1 MSTFASRERTSSHP
15 ARLGRLA
22 SAALAVGLTLAA
34 LALGGAVAS
43 ASAATSTTQQTTA
56 RTALAPTVLRTGS
69 PAQDLLALTNQ
80 ARAAAG
86 LAPLTW
92 SAGIAAMAQNWSQ
105 SMAGDA
111 TVCAVP
117 PLAHNPSYK
126 DQTPGNWTKV
136 GENVGCAEP
145 ASTTVIFNAWMGSG
159 GHKENILRPEFTHIG
174 IGWAVT
180 ANGIAFATQDFAT
193 YPGTQ
198 QAAPA
203 AAPAAPAPTP
213 TPAKKIAAAK
223 PTSPPPAPTPA
234 PASTPAPTP
243 TATPA
248 GAIEPVAN
256 TVGEPTPAPST
267 RPSPVDSATPTSST
281 SAGAAPGL
289 GNVLPQPWSAQGA
302 ADQNASPN
310 WLIPAGVSTL
320 TLFVGG
326 AWIYL
331 TRRRR
336 LAA

>member
-1 MSTFASRERTSSHP
+1 
-15 ARLGRLA
+15 
-22 SAALAVGLTLAA
+22 VGLTLAA

-56 RTALAPTVLRTGS
+56 GAAPAPAILRTGS
-69 PAQDLLALTNQ
+69 PAQALLALTNQ

-92 SAGIAAMAQNWSQ
+92 SAGIATMAQNWSQ

-111 TVCAVP
+111 TVCAIP

-126 DQTPGNWTKV
+126 DQTPGSWTTV

-145 ASTTVIFNAWMGSG
+145 ASATVIFNAWMGSD
-159 GHKENILRPEFTHIG
+159 GHRTNLLRPEFTHIG

-180 ANGIAFATQDFAT
+180 ANGIAFATQDFAS

-198 QAAPA
+198 QAAPAAPPA

-213 TPAKKIAAAK
+213 THAKKVVAAK
-223 PTSPPPAPTPA
+223 PTSPPPAPTP
-234 PASTPAPTP
+234 TPAP
-243 TATPA
+243 
-248 GAIEPVAN
+248 AIESVAN
-256 TVGEPTPAPST
+256 TGGGPTPAPST

-281 SAGAAPGL
+281 SPGAALGL
-289 GNVLPQPWSAQGA
+289 GNVLPQPWSAQSA

-310 WLIPAGVSTL
+310 WVIPAGVSTL
-320 TLFVGG
+320 TLIVGG

-336 LAA
+336 LVA

>member
-1 MSTFASRERTSSHP
+1 V
-15 ARLGRLA
+15 
-22 SAALAVGLTLAA
+22 SAALTVGLTLAG

-56 RTALAPTVLRTGS
+56 GLAPAPAILRTGS
-69 PAQDLLALTNQ
+69 PAQGLLALTNQ
-80 ARAAAG
+80 ARAANG

-92 SAGIAAMAQNWSQ
+92 SAGIATMAQNWSQ

-111 TVCAVP
+111 TVCAIP

-126 DQTPGNWTKV
+126 DQTPGNWTTV

-145 ASTTVIFNAWMGSG
+145 ASATVIFNAWMGSA
-159 GHKENILRPEFTHIG
+159 GHTANILRPEFTHIG

-198 QAAPA
+198 PAAAAPA
-203 AAPAAPAPTP
+203 AAPAASAPAPTR
-213 TPAKKIAAAK
+213 AKKIAAAK
-223 PTSPPPAPTPA
+223 PTSPPPAPTP
-234 PASTPAPTP
+234 TPAP
-243 TATPA
+243 AIAPA
-248 GAIEPVAN
+248 IEPAIEPVAN
-256 TVGEPTPAPST
+256 TGGEPTPAPST

-281 SAGAAPGL
+281 SAGAALGL

-310 WLIPAGVSTL
+310 WVIPAGVSTL
-320 TLFVGG
+320 TLIVGG

>member
-1 MSTFASRERTSSHP
+1 M
-15 ARLGRLA
+15 
-22 SAALAVGLTLAA
+22 GLTLSV
-34 LALGGAVAS
+34 LALGGALAS

-56 RTALAPTVLRTGS
+56 GAAPAPAILRTGS
-69 PAQDLLALTNQ
+69 PAQALLALTNQ

-92 SAGIAAMAQNWSQ
+92 SAGIATMAQNWSQ

-111 TVCAVP
+111 TVCAIP
-117 PLAHNPSYK
+117 PLAHNPSYR
-126 DQTPGNWTKV
+126 DQTPGSWTTV

-145 ASTTVIFNAWMGSG
+145 ASATVIFDAWMGSA
-159 GHKENILRPEFTHIG
+159 GHKANILRPEFTHIG

-198 QAAPA
+198 PAAAAPAPA
-203 AAPAAPAPTP
+203 AAAAPAPTP
-213 TPAKKIAAAK
+213 TPAKKVVAAK
-223 PTSPPPAPTPA
+223 PTSPPPAPA
-234 PASTPAPTP
+234 PAPTP
-243 TATPA
+243 TPA
-248 GAIEPVAN
+248 SAIEPAIEPVAN
-256 TVGEPTPAPST
+256 TGGEPTPAPST

-281 SAGAAPGL
+281 SAGAALGQ
-289 GNVLPQPWSAQGA
+289 GNVLPQLWSAQGA
-302 ADQNASPN
+302 ADQNPSPN
-310 WLIPAGVSTL
+310 WVIPTGVSTL
-320 TLFVGG
+320 TLIVGG

>member
-1 MSTFASRERTSSHP
+1 
-15 ARLGRLA
+15 
-22 SAALAVGLTLAA
+22 VGLTLAA

-56 RTALAPTVLRTGS
+56 GAAPAPAILRTGS
-69 PAQDLLALTNQ
+69 PAQALLALTNQ
-80 ARAAAG
+80 ARVANG

-92 SAGIAAMAQNWSQ
+92 SAGIATMAQNWSQ

-111 TVCAVP
+111 TVCAIP

-126 DQTPGNWTKV
+126 DQTPGNWTTV

-145 ASTTVIFNAWMGSG
+145 ASATEIFNAWMGSDR
-159 GHKENILRPEFTHIG
+159 HRTNLLRPEFTHIG

-223 PTSPPPAPTPA
+223 PTSPAPAPTPTPAKKIAAAKPTSPPPAPAPTPA
-234 PASTPAPTP
+234 PA
-243 TATPA
+243 
-248 GAIEPVAN
+248 IEPVAN
-256 TVGEPTPAPST
+256 TGGEPTPAPST

-281 SAGAAPGL
+281 SPGAAPGL
-289 GNVLPQPWSAQGA
+289 GNVLPQPWSAQAA

-310 WLIPAGVSTL
+310 WVIPAGVSTL
-320 TLFVGG
+320 TLIGGG

>member
-1 MSTFASRERTSSHP
+1 M
-15 ARLGRLA
+15 
-22 SAALAVGLTLAA
+22 GLTLAA

-56 RTALAPTVLRTGS
+56 RTALAPAVLRTGS

-145 ASTTVIFNAWMGSG
+145 ASATVIFNAWMGSG

-193 YPGTQ
+193 YPSTH

-203 AAPAAPAPTP
+203 AAPAAPAPAAPAPAP

-223 PTSPPPAPTPA
+223 PTSPPPAPTP
-234 PASTPAPTP
+234 
-243 TATPA
+243 TATPTP
-248 GAIEPVAN
+248 AIEPVAN
-256 TVGEPTPAPST
+256 PGGEPTPAPST

-310 WLIPAGVSTL
+310 WVIPAGVSTL

-331 TRRRR
+331 TRRRS